1 MAGDSFDEAWIV
13 WTVTQGFAQALD
25 RVIQSLI
32 EINER
37 VSRPDSP
44 SELLPR
50 DDLAR
55 MFQQH
60 LQKMEGLLL
69 ELYLDAL
76 LAQLPGTQIHFEHA
90 EANRPTRWMSA
101 LHSDESS
108 KPVLTLALFRN
119 IVGKYRYAGKF
130 MRRSKFWKRGLE
142 RKSSRRGSLFI
153 HTIHAALSW

>member
-1 MAGDSFDEAWIV
+1 MPGDSFDKAWV
-13 WTVTQGFAQALD
+13 LGGVTQGFAQPLD

-55 MFQQH
+55 MLQQH

-69 ELYLDAL
+69 ELYLDA
-76 LAQLPGTQIHFEHA
+76 ACAVSRHA
-90 EANRPTRWMSA
+90 E
-101 LHSDESS
+101 SS
-108 KPVLTLALFRN
+108 SNTP
-119 IVGKYRYAGKF
+119 
-130 MRRSKFWKRGLE
+130 KRTAPRDG
-142 RKSSRRGSLFI
+142 
-153 HTIHAALSW
+153 

>member
-1 MAGDSFDEAWIV
+1 MPGDSFDKAWV
-13 WTVTQGFAQALD
+13 LGGVTQGFAQPLD

-55 MFQQH
+55 MLQQH

-76 LAQLPGTQIHFEHA
+76 LRSE
-90 EANRPTRWMSA
+90 ERR
-101 LHSDESS
+101 
-108 KPVLTLALFRN
+108 
-119 IVGKYRYAGKF
+119 VGKECRYR
-130 MRRSKFWKRGLE
+130 WWPHDEEKR
-142 RKSSRRGSLFI
+142 I
-153 HTIHAALSW
+153 